1 MSVYSFGS
9 ETRLNFIYVALCT
22 RHNEIQKCVRGKQN
36 KTKGDKHNRGKGGS
50 AVMVK
55 KKQIKQL
62 TGLFLCVCF
71 IRISFESCEKITAII
86 DQHKEKSR

>member
-1 MSVYSFGS
+1 MSGNSAQLY
-9 ETRLNFIYVALCT
+9 LCST
-22 RHNEIQKCVRGKQN
+22 LHTTQSIQKCVRGKQN